1 MPKRRTLAQ
10 QIAALKPGRQT
21 IEAERDEL
29 RRIKDGAITAA
40 EARRRA
46 AAWRTAGDE
55 QMAHGQMKIKI
66 SAPLIKYAERLDAL
80 KRMHPLALT
89 LSAQNNA
96 PGAAAHG
103 ARDIITATAA
113 VLAHEG
119 GYQRALDVLELIR
132 RLHDPRSPNHR
143 QRTRRVL

>member
-1 MPKRRTLAQ
+1 MRKRRTLAQ

-46 AAWRTAGDE
+46 AAWRTAGDA

-66 SAPLIKYAERLDAL
+66 SEPLIKYAERLDAL
-80 KRMHPLALT
+80 KCMHPLALT
-89 LSAQNNA
+89 
-96 PGAAAHG
+96 PG
-103 ARDIITATAA
+103 
-113 VLAHEG
+113 
-119 GYQRALDVLELIR
+119 
-132 RLHDPRSPNHR
+132 RSK
-143 QRTRRVL
+143 